1 MFLILLP
8 LVQGRDWG
16 WPAWGWG
23 LLATGVITV
32 AGFLTHER
40 ALAHRGGQPVLDPGL
55 LRVRPFTAGLAA
67 SVLFF
72 GGLAS
77 FFLVL
82 SIYLQTGTGRSA
94 WHTGLVTLPYAI
106 GSMLTSGAGCGTGG
120 TSRPGPARDRVTDAG
135 RIAGVAVGGSSVTE
149 PPAGTGPLPG

>member
-94 WHTGLVTLPYAI
+94 WHTGLGDPALRHRINAD
-106 GSMLTSGAGCGTGG
+106 LRCGGWHW
-120 TSRPGPARDRVTDAG
+120 RH
-135 RIAGVAVGGSSVTE
+135 E
-149 PPAGTGPLPG
+149 PAGSCS